1 MHKNLNHLSDAEIE
15 SLVQRYY
22 AGEAVTKLIKEYQL
36 SVRTAELYKLF
47 PPEVSEEYAC
57 EYCDEYLVR
66 DRQSKTA
73 IVWGNGKADMYCPI
87 CHHRPFAHRCRC
99 DNCINEEL
107 AMREF
112 QERQIKNVYSRERE
126 PVDFADL
133 SFEQKVYLGALC
145 RALCKENLFEIKPY
159 SGSNKVLAP
168 TNELCSHL
176 YRSLSRDE
184 IIAVSPTSP
193 LEAFVVDDEDFPN
206 RYYTYKVTYYLN
218 LLFPVNKQDLFTE
231 ILAPSYYSVECEDEA
246 LDLWRKIAVSEC
258 IEYLDYQLRKV
269 GFDFAPGDKTYK
281 TFEILLDDFSVSQ
294 IYGIIWKAVADAS
307 KLYLEKGLSKKHAA
321 NSVIGACERYGE
333 RAKVNGWQLTE
344 YSRIRDLPQ
353 SELSSF
359 FFNRVLGIG
368 DMGFKVPPTI
378 V

>member
-1 MHKNLNHLSDAEIE
+1 MYKDLNHLSDAEIE
-15 SLVQRYY
+15 VLVQRYY

-36 SVRTAELYKLF
+36 SVRTADLYKLF

-73 IVWGNGKADMYCPI
+73 IVWGNSKADLYCPI

-126 PVDFADL
+126 PVDFEDL

-159 SGSNKVLAP
+159 SGSNRVLAP
-168 TNELCSHL
+168 TNDLCSQL
-176 YRSLSRDE
+176 YKALSHDE

-218 LLFPVNKQDLFTE
+218 LLFPASKQDLFTE
-231 ILAPSYYSVECEDEA
+231 ILDPSYYSVEYEDEA
-246 LDLWRKIAVSEC
+246 LDLWRKIAVGEC

-269 GFDFAPGDKTYK
+269 GFDFVPGDKTYK
-281 TFEILLDDFSVSQ
+281 TFEILLNDFSVSQ
-294 IYGIIWKAVADAS
+294 IYGIIWKSVADAS

-321 NSVIGACERYGE
+321 NSVIGACERYAE
-333 RAKVNGWQLTE
+333 RAKMNGWTLTE

-368 DMGFKVPPTI
+368 DMGFKIPPTI